1 MNHLPPRFLW
11 GSFRKL
17 AFSLWDPMIM
27 CWKDAWIGCFF
38 SFFWYFS
45 WGILFLK
52 YIKTIVKCHQLVK
65 FSKRVASL
73 FGPGIILHFISFL
86 HKIDMFW
93 FILDCKNV
101 FIEIKMFLL
110 MLCYFFLF
118 RYTATLGYFF
128 PSGFFRLFWS
138 TINTFL

>member
-1 MNHLPPRFLW
+1 MSLTISILGVLMNFLVYSFTTVSIIFW
-11 GSFRKL
+11 RWIIYHPDLLGGSFRKL
-17 AFSLWDPMIM
+17 AFSLLDPMIM
-27 CWKDAWIGCFF
+27 CWKDARIGCFF

-65 FSKRVASL
+65 FSKRVCFVVWARDNIKVY
-73 FGPGIILHFISFL
+73 FFL

-110 MLCYFFLF
+110 MLC
-118 RYTATLGYFF
+118 
-128 PSGFFRLFWS
+128 
-138 TINTFL
+138 